1 MEWKWFRIP
10 FPNLSNYYYLFEYA
24 NFDTALL
31 NCTLLWRFYGYSTW
45 PSAYDIST
53 FGMNVF
59 SHYNRL
65 CTTCMTFID
74 ILRIA
79 RYAHKHTVLTV
90 VYTLLVDWPYN
101 NTCKKETLKTI
112 ISVSIWKKKHEWN
125 ELISCDFLILLF
137 RILVRSKQ
145 VNYLLECNRSGRDN
159 LLLCQAMFCF
169 PNISHWFTMCCH

>member
-31 NCTLLWRFYGYSTW
+31 NRTLLWRFYGYSTW
-45 PSAYDIST
+45 PSAYNIST

-79 RYAHKHTVLTV
+79 RYAHTVLTV
-90 VYTLLVDWPYN
+90 VYTLLVDWPYKQHMQKR
-101 NTCKKETLKTI
+101 NTEDNHFSINLKKT
-112 ISVSIWKKKHEWN
+112 WMEWTH
-125 ELISCDFLILLF
+125 FLWF
-137 RILVRSKQ
+137 SHPPFQNFSK
-145 VNYLLECNRSGRDN
+145 
-159 LLLCQAMFCF
+159 
-169 PNISHWFTMCCH
+169 I